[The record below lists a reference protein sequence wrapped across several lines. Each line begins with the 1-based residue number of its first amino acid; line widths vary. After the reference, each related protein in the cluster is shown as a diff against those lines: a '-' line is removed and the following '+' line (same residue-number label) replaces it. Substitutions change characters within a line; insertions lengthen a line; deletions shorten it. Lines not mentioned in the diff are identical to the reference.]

1 MHVIRVVVDWILIHS
16 VLTLRK
22 FRKIY
27 AWQDNKSQNKSAVK
41 INRTLGFIR
50 DVNRELVV
58 ITDDFPARID
68 RNTPQTIPS
77 PDGKY
82 Q

>member
-1 MHVIRVVVDWILIHS
+1 MRAIRAVADWILIHS

-27 AWQDNKSQNKSAVK
+27 AWQDNKSQNKNAVK
-41 INRTLGFIR
+41 INRTFCFIR
-50 DVNRELVV
+50 DVNRELVA

-68 RNTPQTIPS
+68 RNTPQTILL
-77 PDGKY
+77 PDGKH

>member
-1 MHVIRVVVDWILIHS
+1 MRVIRAVVDWILIHS

-41 INRTLGFIR
+41 INRTFGFIR

-58 ITDDFPARID
+58 ITDDFLVKID
-68 RNTPQTIPS
+68 RNIPQTILS
-77 PDGKY
+77 PDGKH

>member
-1 MHVIRVVVDWILIHS
+1 MRAIRAVVDWILIHS

-27 AWQDNKSQNKSAVK
+27 AWQDNKSQKKCGENQPHFY
-41 INRTLGFIR
+41 FIHV
-50 DVNRELVV
+50 VNHELVA

-68 RNTPQTIPS
+68 LNTPQTILS
-77 PDGKY
+77 PDGKH